1 MKHRLSIAAAIALFM
16 AGPVFAQQAD
26 LPPLADDAPIY
37 GAQIMSD
44 QERVEHRMQMRS
56 AKTLDE
62 REQVRS
68 EHHKQMVERARERGI
83 TLPEEPP
90 ARGGMGPGGGGM
102 RPGAGMGSGQGM
114 GPGAGQGGGAR

>member
-1 MKHRLSIAAAIALFM
+1 MKHRLSIAAAIALLM
-16 AGPVFAQQAD
+16 AGTVFAQQAD

-56 AKTLDE
+56 AKTLEE
-62 REQVRS
+62 REQIRS

-90 ARGGMGPGGGGM
+90 ARGGMGPAAARGQPIS
-102 RPGAGMGSGQGM
+102 RSGS
-114 GPGAGQGGGAR
+114 